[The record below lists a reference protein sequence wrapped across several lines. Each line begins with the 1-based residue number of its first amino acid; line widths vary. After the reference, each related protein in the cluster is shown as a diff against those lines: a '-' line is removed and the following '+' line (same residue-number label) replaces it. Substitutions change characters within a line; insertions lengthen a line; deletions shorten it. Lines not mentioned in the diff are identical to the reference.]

1 MNKCATVVLETTA
14 GGNPT
19 NILSIKGHANGDEAK
34 IYTFDQICR
43 MLDDISINNTVIV
56 KSFRDVYGEFCL
68 LITANE
74 NESII
79 VKTLFEE
86 DNVND

>member
-43 MLDDISINNTVIV
+43 MLDDISINNT
-56 KSFRDVYGEFCL
+56 
-68 LITANE
+68 
-74 NESII
+74 II
-79 VKTLFEE
+79 Q
-86 DNVND
+86 